1 MVKIE
6 IDGKQ
11 VVARDGAMLIE
22 AADEAGI
29 YIPRFCYHKKL
40 SVAANCRM
48 CLVEVEK
55 ARKPLPAC
63 ATPVTDGMKVATQS
77 PGALAA
83 QKGVMEFLLINHPLD
98 CPICDQ
104 GGECEL
110 QDVAVGYGK
119 DVSRYSENKRVL
131 GDKNIGP
138 LISTDMTRCIHCTR
152 CVRFSDEVAGTKELG
167 GMGRGEHM
175 SIGTYVEAT
184 VDSEL
189 SGNVID
195 LCPVGA
201 LTSKPFRYKARS
213 WEMFSRDGVAG
224 HDNVGSNLTTHTRG
238 NEILRV
244 VPAENE
250 EVNETWLSDRD
261 RFAYTGIESKD
272 RLTSPMIK
280 ENGSWRQVDWETALR
295 VAAEGLQRV
304 SGVEGPHQL
313 GTLVSPSS
321 TTEEIYLAQKLT
333 RALLSENIDYRLRQ
347 VDFSGNAADPV
358 CPTLGVA
365 IADIEKAGSLLFIGS
380 NVRKDQPLL
389 GLRARKAAK
398 AGASVS
404 FVNSIAYDF
413 NFPVANNIAVKP
425 SEMLAQLAG
434 IAKALTAKTSSKVD
448 GLDAAIASAQ
458 VSDAQQQI
466 AESLQGSE
474 RAHVILGIHA
484 MAHAQYAAIRALAQ
498 AIATMSGA
506 TFGYSTHGANAA
518 GAAMVGALPHRTT
531 GGASVAKAGMNAAE
545 MLNADMKAMLLLN
558 VEPEY
563 DCADSQAA
571 LNGMNSAEFVVVMT
585 PFRSSVMDTYAN
597 VLLPIGTYAE
607 TAGSFVNGEG
617 RWQLFEGTCAPKG
630 EARPAWKVLRVLG
643 NLLNLD
649 GFDYFSV
656 EEIHDE
662 VRGKIGEASAATGK
676 AVLPTALGA
685 AAELERVSDVP
696 MYAIDNIV
704 RRAAPLQNTHD
715 AMRSAVYVNA
725 ATAAKVGVAEG
736 NSATVAQG
744 EGSVIL
750 PVIIDERVPAGAV
763 YVPAA
768 LSGTIALGNAQ
779 ANISI
784 AKASAVANNEKVSAG
799 NA

>member
-6 IDGKQ
+6 IDGKE

-63 ATPVTDGMKVATQS
+63 ATPVTDGMRVATKS

-119 DVSRYSENKRVL
+119 DVSRYSESKRVL

-152 CVRFSDEVAGTKELG
+152 CVRFCDEIAGSKELG

-175 SIGTYVEAT
+175 SIGTYVAAT

-189 SGNVID
+189 SGNIID

-201 LTSKPFRYKARS
+201 LTSKPFRYKARA

-224 HDNVGSNLTTHTRG
+224 HDSVGSNLTAHTRG

-244 VPAENE
+244 VPADNE
-250 EVNETWLSDRD
+250 AVNETWLSDRD
-261 RFAYTGIESKD
+261 RFAYTGIESKE
-272 RLTSPMIK
+272 RLTSPMVK
-280 ENGSWRQVDWETALR
+280 QGGSWKQVDWETALR
-295 VAAEGLQRV
+295 VAAEALQRV
-304 SGVEGPHQL
+304 SGVDGPHLL

-321 TTEEIYLAQKLT
+321 TTEEIYLAQKIT
-333 RALLSENIDYRLRQ
+333 RGLLSDNIDYRLRQ
-347 VDFSGNAADPV
+347 RDFSDVQADPV

-365 IADIEKAGSLLFIGS
+365 IADIEKADALLFIGA
-380 NVRKDQPLL
+380 NIRKDQPLL
-389 GLRARKAAK
+389 GLRTRKAAK
-398 AGASVS
+398 AGAHVS
-404 FVNSIAYDF
+404 FINSMAYDF

-425 SEMLAQLAG
+425 SEMLVQLAAV
-434 IAKALTAKTSSKVD
+434 AKACAANASSKVAGLDALTAGVTVGESHKK
-448 GLDAAIASAQ
+448 
-458 VSDAQQQI
+458 I
-466 AESLQGSE
+466 AEALLKGE
-474 RAHVILGIHA
+474 RAHVILGVHA
-484 MAHAQYAAIRALAQ
+484 MAHADYAALRALAK
-498 AIATMSGA
+498 AIADMTGA
-506 TFGYSTHGANAA
+506 TFGYATAGANAA
-518 GAAMVGALPHRTT
+518 GASMVGAVPHRAT
-531 GGASVAKAGMNAAE
+531 AVKAGMNVSE
-545 MLNADMKAMLLLN
+545 MLNAKMKAMLLLN
-558 VEPEY
+558 VEPEF
-563 DCADSQAA
+563 DCADTQAA
-571 LNGMNSAEFVVVMT
+571 LQGMKNTDFVIALT
-585 PFRSSVMDTYAN
+585 PFRSASMDSYAD
-597 VLLPIGTYAE
+597 VLLPIATYAE

-617 RWQLFEGTCAPKG
+617 RWQLFEGVCAPKG

-643 NLLNLD
+643 NLLDLN

-662 VRGKIGEASAATGK
+662 LRAKVGEPVSATG
-676 AVLPTALGA
+676 AVAMPKSLPSDVA
-685 AAELERVSDVP
+685 LERVADVP
-696 MYAIDNIV
+696 MYAIDNII
-704 RRAAPLQNTHD
+704 RRAAPLQKTAD
-715 AMRSAVYVNA
+715 AMQAAVYLNA
-725 ATAAKVGVAEG
+725 ETAAKFAVTEDDHVAV
-736 NSATVAQG
+736 TQG
-744 EGSVIL
+744 QAKVTL
-750 PVIIDERVPAGAV
+750 PLIIDARVPAGVV
-763 YVPAA
+763 YVPSSLA
-768 LSGTIALGNAQ
+768 GTIALGNAQ
-779 ANISI
+779 GTISI